1 MNPCFE
7 TATRLARAIRNG
19 RLSSVEATR
28 SHLERIARENPAL
41 NALVVVDRDGALK
54 AARAADRA
62 LAARKSDGMK
72 PLGPLHGVPITIKEA
87 FDVAGLRTTSSHPPL
102 ADNVATQDATLVARL
117 RAAGAVILGKTNV
130 PELCADFQTD
140 SPIFGTTKNAWDER
154 RTAGG
159 STGGGGVAVAA
170 RLSPLELGSDI
181 GGSVRNPAHYNGIFS
196 LKPTEWRVPGHGHVP
211 DLPGATR
218 STRYMGTFGPL
229 ARSVDDLDIALRV
242 IAGPDGYE
250 AEAGPV
256 PLGPTPRLS
265 ARGLRIAVLASNPLV
280 PVSADTAAVV
290 EATAKR
296 LSKAGARVKP
306 AAPDG
311 LDWQQGW
318 DDWADLFQYMIL
330 SAQPLAERERHFR
343 KSHSTDPTARS
354 VARAAHLNMA
364 QFFAV
369 LDRRDRLARQ
379 CETFL
384 DDYDAWLMPVM
395 PDAAFIR
402 QSQKRPLTIDGVDH
416 PYFFA
421 GTAYNFL
428 ANLTGQPSIVLPCGF
443 SKEGMPIGLQ
453 LTGRRWGEAKL
464 LGVAKVL
471 ETLLPPCPVPPA
483 YAS

>member
-62 LAARKSDGMK
+62 LAARKSDAMK

-369 LDRRDRLARQ
+369 LDRRDRLA
-379 CETFL
+379 
-384 DDYDAWLMPVM
+384 AS
-395 PDAAFIR
+395 A
-402 QSQKRPLTIDGVDH
+402 RPSSTTTTPG
-416 PYFFA
+416 
-421 GTAYNFL
+421 
-428 ANLTGQPSIVLPCGF
+428 
-443 SKEGMPIGLQ
+443 
-453 LTGRRWGEAKL
+453 
-464 LGVAKVL
+464 
-471 ETLLPPCPVPPA
+471 
-483 YAS
+483 